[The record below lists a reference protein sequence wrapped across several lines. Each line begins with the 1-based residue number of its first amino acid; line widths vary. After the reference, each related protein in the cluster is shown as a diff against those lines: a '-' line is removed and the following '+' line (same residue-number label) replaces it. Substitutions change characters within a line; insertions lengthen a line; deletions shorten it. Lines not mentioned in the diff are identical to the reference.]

1 MSDNIQL
8 YRMINGRIPEAGK
21 RRLLLL
27 TGARQTGKTTLA
39 KSKYPD
45 LRYVNLDAPENR
57 EAIRQISSS
66 LWAKDIGP
74 AVLDEAQKEPVIFD
88 KIKYAFD
95 DGTLAFSV
103 LLGSS
108 QILLLKKIRETLAG
122 RISIFELWPL
132 MMCEIFNNKDTA
144 PETLPLVDDIF
155 SSMDFD
161 DIFGNQPSVLLAEED
176 AWRRNAQNYILQ
188 WGGMPALLPLD
199 AAERFQWLKDYEY
212 TYLERDVADLVRLD
226 DLMPFRKFQR
236 LAALRS
242 GCLLSYA
249 ELARDAGVSIDTA
262 RRYLE
267 YLRLSYQTWLLSP
280 YQVNLTS
287 TVIKTP
293 KTYWLDVGL
302 IRHLT
307 GVKEV
312 VSGELY
318 ESMVVG
324 ELVKWMKTMAR
335 DGDLYF
341 YRTRSGLEVDILFES
356 QAGVVG
362 MEIKSRSILASK
374 DTRGLREV
382 AISLGDKWRGG
393 MVIYPGNELKRID
406 EPHIWAV
413 PSHRLF
419 TGKVGGRGQRSEV
432 GRMRGQRE
440 RMKNEETEGRGQ
452 RYI

>member
-1 MSDNIQL
+1 M
-8 YRMINGRIPEAGK
+8 
-21 RRLLLL
+21 
-27 TGARQTGKTTLA
+27 
-39 KSKYPD
+39 
-45 LRYVNLDAPENR
+45 
-57 EAIRQISSS
+57 
-66 LWAKDIGP
+66 
-74 AVLDEAQKEPVIFD
+74 
-88 KIKYAFD
+88 
-95 DGTLAFSV
+95 
-103 LLGSS
+103 
-108 QILLLKKIRETLAG
+108 
-122 RISIFELWPL
+122 
-132 MMCEIFNNKDTA
+132 
-144 PETLPLVDDIF
+144 
-155 SSMDFD
+155 
-161 DIFGNQPSVLLAEED
+161 
-176 AWRRNAQNYILQ
+176 
-188 WGGMPALLPLD
+188 
-199 AAERFQWLKDYEY
+199 
-212 TYLERDVADLVRLD
+212 
-226 DLMPFRKFQR
+226 
-236 LAALRS
+236 
-242 GCLLSYA
+242 
-249 ELARDAGVSIDTA
+249 
-262 RRYLE
+262 
-267 YLRLSYQTWLLSP
+267 SP

-440 RMKNEETEGRGQ
+440 RMKNEETEDRGQ
-452 RYI
+452 RSEGG